1 MKELKLTSHYNK
13 ISLKIRLDQAK
24 ADQLLSCDSPID
36 LINEDIDR
44 VKSGYAPFY
53 ISPYQ
58 AKKIVGYLSGT
69 EYFDKIERDV

>member
-1 MKELKLTSHYNK
+1 MQKIKLVSHYNK
-13 ISLKIRLDQAK
+13 IGLKIRLDQAK

-44 VKSGYAPFY
+44 VKCGYTPFY

-58 AKKIVGYLSGT
+58 AKKIVGHLSGT
-69 EYFDKIERDV
+69 DYFDKIERDV

>member
-1 MKELKLTSHYNK
+1 MQKIKLVSHYNK
-13 ISLKIRLDQAK
+13 IGLKIRLDQAK

-44 VKSGYAPFY
+44 VKYGYTPFY

-58 AKKIVGYLSGT
+58 AKKIVGHLSGT
-69 EYFDKIERDV
+69 DYFDKIERDV